1 MGVHAGPVHRE
12 LAKRLFAIDALG
24 YAPANPPP
32 TRPFR
37 STMSNAVKVDGLLRR
52 GLINLGF
59 DVVIPPIPTAP
70 FFATL
75 ATESVKYSADGAS
88 MTFVNERHIGRDG
101 QGRIYE
107 ERWLLVPKESG
118 IKSSMNWIQIADAK
132 QHTLFNCSPRKHIC
146 ELLGYDGADDLS
158 AVNLL
163 PQKSHVVQNENGIQS
178 WEDLGTRNILGFDT
192 VGVRETTITNAG
204 VLGNDQPLTSL
215 TEYWHSQQ
223 LGLNLFSRRSSPF
236 FGKQTFTITE
246 LTAGEPDP
254 NLFQI
259 PAGYKINDQRKNPPI
274 SQ

>member
-1 MGVHAGPVHRE
+1 MRT
-12 LAKRLFAIDALG
+12 LFAGILG
-24 YAPANPPP
+24 LSSFLCAAQTQEPMPPQPQRADVQPRPGHPQPAQ
-32 TRPFR
+32 
-37 STMSNAVKVDGLLRR
+37 DGGNREVLES
-52 GLINLGF
+52 I
-59 DVVIPPIPTAP
+59 VIPPIPNAP

-107 ERWLLVPKESG
+107 ERWVLVPKGSG
-118 IKSSMNWIQIADAK
+118 IKSYMNWIQIADAK
-132 QHTLFNCSPRKHIC
+132 QHTLYNCSPQEHIC
-146 ELLGYDGADDLS
+146 DLLGYDPADDLF
-158 AVNLL
+158 AVTLL
-163 PQKSHVVQNENGIQS
+163 PQKSHIMQSEKGNQS
-178 WEDLGTRNILGFDT
+178 WGDLGTKSILGFDT

-223 LGLNLFSRRSSPF
+223 FGLNLLSMRSSPF

-254 NLFQI
+254 DLFQI
-259 PAGYKINDQRKNPPI
+259 PAGYKVNDQRKNPPI